1 MLVGDPM
8 RIVSR
13 HCAKPLGRS
22 EIVNVNVLLQQLLP
36 VATTAPISSSRL
48 QRQQQQRNNRRLVQ
62 LLPYQRLPRPL
73 QRQATA

>member
-8 RIVSR
+8 RIVWR
-13 HCAKPLGRS
+13 HYAKPSGRS
-22 EIVNVNVLLQQLLP
+22 EIVNVNVPLQQLLP

-48 QRQQQQRNNRRLVQ
+48 QQQQQQQRNNRRLLQ

-73 QRQATA
+73 QQQA